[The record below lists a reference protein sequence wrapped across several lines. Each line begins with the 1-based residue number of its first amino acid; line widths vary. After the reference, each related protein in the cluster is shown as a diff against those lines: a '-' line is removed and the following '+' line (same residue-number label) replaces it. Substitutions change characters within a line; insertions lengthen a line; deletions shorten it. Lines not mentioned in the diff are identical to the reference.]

1 MSQRRRRKA
10 RAPARSGTRAPARSA
25 ARLGALPVYGAVF
38 LVAFAVRIAVAMGL
52 SDLPLARM
60 PELDSSQYLAW
71 AGWIA
76 DGNHAWPQP
85 TIQGPAY
92 PYFLAALMKLTG
104 GSLVAVA
111 VWQGALG
118 ALSCVITAA
127 LASRWFGRRAG
138 LAAGLLQAVQGPL
151 AFVETSLYCEGLVI
165 FFMLLSMYVFT
176 TRRATAS
183 GVAAAGVV
191 LGAAAIVRATALV
204 LFPVYVGILAVEA
217 TSWRLRWRRFAALA
231 AGTACLV
238 VFVAAR
244 NASDPSGSFQLQG
257 FAGLNFYI
265 GNSPAGSGTATVRL
279 GAGWDNLW
287 GEASRAGLISPA
299 SQDRYYVRKTF
310 GEIAGDPWGFVRVL
324 GSKALWSVQAD
335 EIRDSLSL
343 HFFAEAVPL
352 LRWLPGFGW
361 LLSLAAA
368 GALVLLQR
376 RHAPPELVWWTV
388 AAWANVV
395 LLVVG
400 LRYRLPLVPPVAIL
414 GGLGAIALVDAA
426 RALVSSTSRAPGSVR
441 PWRVLLQ
448 LGGVV
453 VAAAIA
459 SHLWRHAP
467 SHALSEEW
475 AMTGSALN
483 SARRLSE
490 AEGAYRR
497 AIALDD
503 RSALAWKGLGV
514 VLYNANRLEEA
525 REAHRRALAIDP
537 QFADAHLRLAFVE
550 GRLGRLHEALDH
562 VRRAAAILPHDVPIR
577 RSLGQHL
584 FATGDYRAAI
594 RELEWVLARTP
605 ADGSVSSMLAEARRR
620 IG

>member
-1 MSQRRRRKA
+1 M
-10 RAPARSGTRAPARSA
+10 
-25 ARLGALPVYGAVF
+25 
-38 LVAFAVRIAVAMGL
+38 AFAVRLAVAIGL

-60 PELDSSQYLAW
+60 PELDSSQYPAW

-76 DGNHAWPQP
+76 DGNQAWPQP
-85 TIQGPAY
+85 TIQGPGY
-92 PYFLAALMKLTG
+92 PYFLAFLMWLTG
-104 GSLVAVA
+104 GALAAVS

-118 ALSCVITAA
+118 ALACVITAA
-127 LASRWFGRRAG
+127 LGSRWFGTRAG

-151 AFVETSLYCEGLVI
+151 AFVETSLYCEGLLI
-165 FFMLLSMYVFT
+165 FLILLSVYVFA
-176 TRRATAS
+176 TRRATTV
-183 GVAAAGVV
+183 GLVAAGLL

-204 LFPVYVGILAVEA
+204 LLPAYLTVLALESP
-217 TSWRLRWRRFAALA
+217 SWRFRLRRGAALA

-238 VFVAAR
+238 VLVAAK
-244 NASDPSGSFQLQG
+244 NASEPSGSFQLQG

-279 GAGWDNLW
+279 GAGWEQLW

-299 SQDRYYVRKTF
+299 SQDRYYFRKTF
-310 GEIAGDPWGFVRVL
+310 GEIAGDPWGFLRVL
-324 GSKALWSVQAD
+324 GSKAVWSVQAD
-335 EIRDSLSL
+335 EIRDSLSI
-343 HFFAEAVPL
+343 HFFAESVAL
-352 LRWLPGFGW
+352 LRWLPGFG
-361 LLSLAAA
+361 LLFSLGAA
-368 GALVLLQR
+368 GALVLIQR
-376 RHAPPELVWWTV
+376 RHAPAELIWWIV
-388 AAWANVV
+388 AAWASVV

-414 GGLGAIALVDAA
+414 GGLGAIAIVDAA
-426 RALVSSTSRAPGSVR
+426 RALVSSTARSQGSVP

-448 LGGVV
+448 LGAVA
-453 VAAAIA
+453 VAAAMA

-490 AEGAYRR
+490 AEAAYRR

-537 QFADAHLRLAFVE
+537 RFADAHLRLAFVD
-550 GRLGRLHEALDH
+550 GRLGRLGDALDH
-562 VRRAAAILPHDVPIR
+562 VRQAAAILPYDVPIR
-577 RSLGQHL
+577 RALGQHF
-584 FATGDYRAAI
+584 FATGDYRAAV
-594 RELEWVLARTP
+594 RELEWVLSKTP
-605 ADGSVSSMLAEARRR
+605 ADESVSSMLAEARRR